1 MFWKG
6 TDDRLWEMQY
16 TGSWNKAVKLAG
28 AGRLGSPPTAV
39 EDTTGLEHV
48 FWQGTNGT
56 HDRRVDG
63 TECAIQ
69 VLRIEG
75 TVHPRTHLLD

>member
-1 MFWKG
+1 MCFKPAASDQQ
-6 TDDRLWEMQY
+6 TKFVNLSVTEAYYFSYARRL
-16 TGSWNKAVKLAG
+16 
-28 AGRLGSPPTAV
+28 
-39 EDTTGLEHV
+39 D
-48 FWQGTNGT
+48 GT
-56 HDRRVDG
+56 HHRRVDG